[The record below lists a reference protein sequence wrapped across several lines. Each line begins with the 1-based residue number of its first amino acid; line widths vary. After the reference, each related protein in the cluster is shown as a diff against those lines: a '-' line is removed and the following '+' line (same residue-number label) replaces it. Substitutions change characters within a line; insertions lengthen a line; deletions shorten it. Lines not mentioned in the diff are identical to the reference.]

1 MIVVFS
7 LNEDKTLGNH
17 PILYIPTDLREQS
30 LFFMHLFSFLTKLDL
45 DIALRLS
52 NWELHGTT
60 NPLSIKLMKLCP
72 QPTSRSSSK

>member
-30 LFFMHLFSFLTKLDL
+30 LFFFFFYNSGDPKGFLVSK
-45 DIALRLS
+45 
-52 NWELHGTT
+52 T
-60 NPLSIKLMKLCP
+60 NPGVRGLVFLKTKFVFHAFI
-72 QPTSRSSSK
+72 